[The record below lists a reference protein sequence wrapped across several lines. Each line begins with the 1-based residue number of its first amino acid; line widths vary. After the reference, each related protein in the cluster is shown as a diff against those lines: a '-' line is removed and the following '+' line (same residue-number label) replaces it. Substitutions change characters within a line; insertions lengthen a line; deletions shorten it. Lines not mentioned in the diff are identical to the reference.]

1 VAYGKYEGVI
11 GLEVHAHL
19 LTKSKIFCGSSAE
32 FGAEPNS
39 HTCPTCMGLPG
50 ALPVLN
56 KKVVDFAIKA
66 GLATGCRVNK
76 KSIFARKNYY
86 YPDLPKGYQIS
97 QYEEPICTDGHV
109 DVFQNGGKK
118 RIGLTR
124 IHMEEDAGKLVHEG
138 TIETSTY
145 SLVDFNRSSVPLI
158 EIVSEPDMRTPEEA
172 ILYLKMLRDIL
183 MYLEIC
189 DGNMEEG
196 SFRCDANVSVR
207 KIGDP
212 NLGTRAELKNL
223 NSFRSIERALDHEI
237 RRQIEVVE
245 GGGEV
250 VQETRL
256 YSVPEDITYSMRG
269 KEEAHDYRYFPDPDL
284 VPLLI
289 DEGWVEEIRAGL
301 PELPIEKVE
310 RFMNQYGL
318 PRYDSEVLT
327 SERALADYFEETVA
341 LFGEAKMVSNW
352 IMSELM
358 RELKTGN
365 VSPKAAPMR
374 PVQLAELLTLVK
386 DGVISGKIGKEIFPE
401 VYAQGISPKRFIQ
414 EKGLVQISDEGALSE
429 AVERVIAQNQKEVAE
444 FKAGKE
450 KLLGFFVGQVM
461 KETKGKGNPKL
472 VNELLLARLKGQ

>member
-1 VAYGKYEGVI
+1 
-11 GLEVHAHL
+11 
-19 LTKSKIFCGSSAE
+19 
-32 FGAEPNS
+32 
-39 HTCPTCMGLPG
+39 
-50 ALPVLN
+50 
-56 KKVVDFAIKA
+56 
-66 GLATGCRVNK
+66 
-76 KSIFARKNYY
+76 
-86 YPDLPKGYQIS
+86 
-97 QYEEPICTDGHV
+97 
-109 DVFQNGGKK
+109 
-118 RIGLTR
+118 
-124 IHMEEDAGKLVHEG
+124 
-138 TIETSTY
+138 
-145 SLVDFNRSSVPLI
+145 
-158 EIVSEPDMRTPEEA
+158 
-172 ILYLKMLRDIL
+172 
-183 MYLEIC
+183 
-189 DGNMEEG
+189 
-196 SFRCDANVSVR
+196 VSVR

-310 RFMNQYGL
+310 RLMSQYGL

-327 SERALADYFEETVA
+327 SERALADYFEETAA

-358 RELKTGN
+358 RELKIGN

-401 VYAQGISPKRFIQ
+401 VYAQGISPRRFIQ

-444 FKAGKE
+444 FKAGKD